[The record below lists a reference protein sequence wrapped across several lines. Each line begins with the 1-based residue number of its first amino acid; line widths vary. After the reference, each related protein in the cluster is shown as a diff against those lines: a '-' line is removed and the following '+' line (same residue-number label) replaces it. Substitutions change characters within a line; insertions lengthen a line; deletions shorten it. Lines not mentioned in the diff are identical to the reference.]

1 MSVSDLAQV
10 VVKATD
16 RRIPSKVFISL
27 VSQITRRRS
36 VLDAEVEASMLDIV
50 TNDANTQVKLV
61 LEWAFSDNARLTQ
74 ILRCLPQA
82 TWLTQTHY
90 LRALPNSVPLAAK
103 HLFLNELYP
112 SYLKAVV
119 DRLQTSSNTSEIGKF
134 LITLIFVT
142 DHFYSNDGLA
152 PSGELT
158 QQLKDIGHKLVTYA
172 DKHDLGEVA
181 TMINLF
187 LHRQPLG
194 KSSANDALTPNTL
207 GSSLTTKMSKGSLIF
222 KMSPERQLRRYRSS
236 SFYWLL
242 INMKQVRTT
251 TTPQGFLQ
259 EYLNQ
264 FIEPLQH
271 KDGTY
276 IATELIRSNFV
287 GILFCILN
295 NESRYLIFNWKNF
308 ITLRLPKILALL
320 SVDLLEPI
328 IILVFS
334 KLGEPALSVLGSMV
348 IGKARQY
355 DLRQAFVKGCVLS
368 KLLLIHLFQK
378 IFPLEKNQSLVSEL
392 GQTNVD
398 FNFSSKFDETLL
410 QTNPEFTLLEEL
422 GLFEFMDSLVVPL
435 EFLVSRQL
443 DFSSTVIRVID
454 ELIEKRDNARLFRLL
469 VLLFHNINVLNL
481 VVYNC
486 TPRALINKLIDYLD
500 RDSFNFEDE
509 ENFQE
514 HYLYFGVILVAVI
527 AMVELFHLDMSHFV
541 VKGSF
546 VMDYLNNF
554 YFRLCD
560 NMLDRVAVAKPDEDD
575 QIILTN
581 YNQLF
586 NNWVNALF
594 DDSNDGLL
602 DDLIK
607 SILVK
612 QIYQLIPILYQQAII
627 AGHTGQL
634 TFAVLNNGIDY
645 LSQGFLIPATVS
657 IINWLL
663 KMITLDG
670 TNDLLY
676 IDVLNALFQSNLQ
689 DVDTLKYI
697 FKLVITVTGSNVLQT
712 LKLVTDWE
720 KLNKIKNLI
729 NSITQYL
736 DLSYIDNHLSF
747 KQEIETGSILA
758 QQFRNLMM
766 YTMINDTMSLVPLNI
781 TFLWTYLE
789 TNCGA
794 IVETMVDEMALFLKN
809 NSDDSKTYINVGIYL
824 LVVTSVYL
832 AEDKQHWLEVL
843 LLPPPREDDTKMI
856 EDDPSS
862 NKQKFS
868 LEMDRHYSLIFNEK
882 KPDDDDMFDMME
894 DDGLFNELKKRI
906 PTLECLSKLQKLRQR
921 QVNSLAAL
929 QELRIQSLTNNG
941 NHKALGLFVERVI
954 DQLNNF
960 YI

>member
-10 VVKATD
+10 VVRATD
-16 RRIPSKVFISL
+16 RRIPPKVFISL

-36 VLDAEVEASMLDIV
+36 VLDAEVEASMLEIASE
-50 TNDANTQVKLV
+50 DADTQVKLV
-61 LEWAFSDNARLTQ
+61 LEWAFSDGNRLAQ
-74 ILRCLPQA
+74 IFRCLPQIP
-82 TWLTQTHY
+82 WLSQTYY
-90 LRALPNSVPLAAK
+90 LRALPNSVPLSAK
-103 HLFLNELYP
+103 FTFLNEIYP
-112 SYLKAVV
+112 QYLKAVV
-119 DRLQTSSNTSEIGKF
+119 DRLQTTANVSETDKF
-134 LITLIFVT
+134 LITLVFVT
-142 DHFYSNDGLA
+142 DIFYSKDGLA
-152 PSGELT
+152 PSGELAT
-158 QQLKDIGHKLVTYA
+158 KLKDLGYKLVTYA
-172 DKHDLGEVA
+172 DKHDLREVA

-187 LHRQPLG
+187 LHRQLG
-194 KSSANDALTPNTL
+194 KSSSADSFTPNSL
-207 GSSLTTKMSKGSLIF
+207 GSSLVTKTSKGSLIF

-236 SFYWLL
+236 SFYWFL

-264 FIEPLQH
+264 FIDPLHH

-276 IATELIRSNFV
+276 IASELIRSNFV

-334 KLGEPALSVLGSMV
+334 RLGEPALSVLGSMV

-398 FNFSSKFDETLL
+398 FDFNAKFNETLL

-443 DFSSTVIRVID
+443 DFSNTVLRVTD

-481 VVYNC
+481 VVYNV

-560 NMLDRVAVAKPDEDD
+560 NMLDRIAVVKPDEDD

-670 TNDLLY
+670 KNDLLY
-676 IDVLNALFQSNLQ
+676 IDVLNALFQSNMQ
-689 DVDTLKYI
+689 DVDTLKHI

-720 KLNKIKNLI
+720 KLNKIKDLI

-781 TFLWTYLE
+781 TFIWTYLE
-789 TNCGA
+789 TNSTA

-832 AEDKQHWLEVL
+832 VEDKEHWLEVL
-843 LLPPPREDDTKMI
+843 LLPPPRKADAVKSENESTHA
-856 EDDPSS
+856 
-862 NKQKFS
+862 NKNRFS

-882 KPDDDDMFDMME
+882 KTDDDMFDMME

-906 PTLECLSKLQKLRQR
+906 PTLECLTKLQKLRQR
-921 QVNSLAAL
+921 QVNAMAAI
-929 QELRIQSLTNNG
+929 QEMRIQALPDDG
-941 NHKALGLFVERVI
+941 NFKALGLFVERVI